1 MVNKTKGVKSM
12 AILTE
17 QAIEGYK
24 QDTEKK
30 IARARYKIGDEYYDA
45 PIHRRERLPDGRV
58 AVYFS
63 ITPAMGGATI
73 TEVQLID
80 NNGDLWATKSENIVI
95 SGVQEGVLYR
105 FTFDFTE
112 V

>member
-1 MVNKTKGVKSM
+1 MP
-12 AILTE
+12 ILTE
-17 QAIEGYK
+17 KAIEGYK

-30 IARARYKIGDEYYDA
+30 IARARYKIGDEYFDA

-63 ITPAMGGATI
+63 ITPAAAESVTI
-73 TEVQLID
+73 TEVQLFD
-80 NNGDLWATKSENIVI
+80 NNGDLWATKSENIVLN
-95 SGVQEGVLYR
+95 GVQEGVLYR
-105 FTFDFTE
+105 FAFDFKE